1 MKLTLNK
8 ALILAMLML
17 SSSCTNLHEMYGVAT
32 GSSIGGMFGSAI
44 GGLMGGPRGSDAGT
58 VVGMLAGGVIG
69 AAAVNNSES
78 KSAYSERDY
87 SRDYAR
93 DYSDEVAYDY
103 TPQRQY
109 SNNTYSNIVV
119 RNVTFNDENGN
130 HCLDSRERAYII
142 LDIYN
147 NGRSDAYEVAPVIS
161 CDNRHVIISPTA
173 IISALPSG
181 RGARYKAAVM
191 SRGKLKNGM
200 ANFRVSFDGN
210 NSIARTFSIQTR
222 R

>member
-17 SSSCTNLHEMYGVAT
+17 SSSCTNLNEMYGVAT

-44 GGLMGGPRGSDAGT
+44 GGLMGGPRGSDTGT
-58 VVGMLAGGVIG
+58 LIGMVAGGVIG
-69 AAAVNNSES
+69 ASAANRSENNDNNT
-78 KSAYSERDY
+78 YYERNY
-87 SRDYAR
+87 N
-93 DYSDEVAYDY
+93 DEVAYDY

-173 IISALPSG
+173 IISSLPSG

-210 NSIARTFSIQTR
+210 YSVARTFSIQTR